1 MSRQSKPWV
10 KRERG
15 KCGIRRGH
23 CTRAAEFGK
32 IVFPEQVGVNVE
44 PLSEEP
50 HKCIDLD
57 NVVHGGLPNVV
68 YILIHTILSLHF
80 EKWFQGGVGIEV
92 SGPTKFPE
100 FSMN

>member
-1 MSRQSKPWV
+1 LHQ
-10 KRERG
+10 G
-15 KCGIRRGH
+15 CGVWED
-23 CTRAAEFGK
+23 C
-32 IVFPEQVGVNVE
+32 FPKQVGVNLE

-68 YILIHTILSLHF
+68 YILILTILSLRF